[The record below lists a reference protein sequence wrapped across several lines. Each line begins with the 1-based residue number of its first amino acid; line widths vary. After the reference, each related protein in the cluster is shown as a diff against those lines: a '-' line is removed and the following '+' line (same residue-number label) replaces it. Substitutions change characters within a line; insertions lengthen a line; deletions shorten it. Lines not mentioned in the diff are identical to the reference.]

1 MAGHSAGG
9 GTAIRFA
16 GSRYADEIDAYLLL
30 APHLGPGN
38 PTERQ
43 SEGHRKLHMGRVI
56 VLSMLDAFGI
66 KRWHRLHAMELFKKP
81 EELHDGLAQKLS
93 FRLLMSRLPMKY
105 KRDLPKL
112 AKPTLVL
119 VGAEDE
125 VFYADRY
132 NEFLAQY
139 TNAQVHMIA
148 DSNHDGLL
156 ESPFARELT
165 AKWLNESD

>member
-16 GSRYADEIDAYLLL
+16 GSRYADEVDAYLLL

-38 PTERQ
+38 PTERP
-43 SEGHRKLHMGRVI
+43 SDGHRKLHMGRVI
-56 VLSMLDAFGI
+56 VLSMLGAIGI
-66 KRWHRLHAMELFKKP
+66 KRWQGLHAMELFKKP

-105 KRDLPKL
+105 KLALPKL
-112 AKPTLVL
+112 TKPSLVL

-132 NEFLAQY
+132 EELLGQI
-139 TNAQVHMIA
+139 TRTQVRIIA

-156 ESPFARELT
+156 ESPIAHELT
-165 AKWLNESD
+165 AKWLVESD